1 MDLLGTVLVVL
12 AVLVAAAVVVQ
23 LSLVRVPAGH
33 QGQVLRRP
41 GTVVGPGWSWRW
53 FGRHGV
59 VPVDLRP
66 RELVRS
72 GEPLI
77 AADHVMVAARVRLVV
92 APLERESHGVLRR
105 GVADADLETL
115 DALAVA
121 FLRQTADETPS
132 DRLLAEQR
140 EVGERLAALLRLAPV
155 TVEVSSE
162 LRIDRDDP
170 RAAIGLDRRT
180 VRVLDLLLIPG
191 WAGGR
196 GVARPRRVRGRGAER
211 A

>member
-33 QGQVLRRP
+33 RGELIGRP
-41 GTVVGPGWSWRW
+41 GTVLEPGLSWRW
-53 FGRHGV
+53 FGSQAVHT
-59 VPVDLRP
+59 VDLRP

-77 AADHVMVAARVRLVV
+77 TADNIMVAARVRLVV
-92 APLERESHGVLRR
+92 APDQREEDVLLGR
-105 GVADADLETL
+105 GVADADLDVL

-121 FLRQTADETPS
+121 FLRQVVGETPTEQ
-132 DRLLAEQR
+132 LLAQQR
-140 EVGERLAALLRLAPV
+140 EVGERLAELLRLAPV
-155 TVEVSSE
+155 SVSVTSE

-170 RAAIGLDRRT
+170 RAALSLDRRT
-180 VRVLDLLLIPG
+180 VRVLDLPG
-191 WAGGR
+191 RAVPAPGG
-196 GVARPRRVRGRGAER
+196 
-211 A
+211 